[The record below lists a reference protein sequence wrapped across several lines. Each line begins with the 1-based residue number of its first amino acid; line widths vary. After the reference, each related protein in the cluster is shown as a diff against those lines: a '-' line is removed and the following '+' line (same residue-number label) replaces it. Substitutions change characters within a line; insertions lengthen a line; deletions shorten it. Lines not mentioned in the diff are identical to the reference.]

1 MKRYMIVDDSAVV
14 RLVASRILAG
24 PEHYVREAACGRQ
37 ALEISSADMPEVMI
51 VNWTLPDMTAL
62 DLIAELRAMCGQS
75 ELPRIAVWLVEPDVG
90 AIMRAKRA
98 GAAGYLLKPF
108 TRNLLLEGIRRIEA
122 GTAHASRAAA
132 ESDSRSNGYTLS

>member
-1 MKRYMIVDDSAVV
+1 FFIFPSVCLMFTDARYGRVDAVAGSAARGTRGNGMKRYMIVDDSAVV

-51 VNWTLPDMTAL
+51 VNWTLPDMSAL
-62 DLIAELRAMCGQS
+62 DRIAELRAMGGQS

-98 GAAGYLLKPF
+98 
-108 TRNLLLEGIRRIEA
+108 
-122 GTAHASRAAA
+122 
-132 ESDSRSNGYTLS
+132 